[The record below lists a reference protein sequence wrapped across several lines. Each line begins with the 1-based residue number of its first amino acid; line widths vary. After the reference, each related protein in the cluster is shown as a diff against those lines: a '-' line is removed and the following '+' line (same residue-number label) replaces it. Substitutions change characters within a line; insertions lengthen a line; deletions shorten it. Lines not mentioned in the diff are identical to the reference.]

1 MQFVKDDVT
10 YKSERMATP
19 SAEKLDQAISTFC
32 TIVTDMLESSLEK
45 VAVSL
50 IQQACALLDTINSQM
65 PYSRILDVVPQTE
78 LTQCCNVKQLDCIR
92 PLMVKIILG
101 MESKVPRWLC

>member
-1 MQFVKDDVT
+1 
-10 YKSERMATP
+10 MATL
-19 SAEKLDQAISTFC
+19 SAERIDQAISTFS
-32 TIVTDMLESSLEK
+32 TIVVDMLESSLEK

-50 IQQACALLDTINSQM
+50 IQQACALLDIINSQM
-65 PYSRILDVVPQTE
+65 PYSQIVDVIPQTG

-101 MESKVPRWLC
+101 MVI